1 MKLKKIAVAGALL
14 VLAAALMY
22 PQAKLAWYM
31 VLYSV
36 AFSGLDGSAA
46 NGSIA
51 YCSDC
56 TAANPCAGSGAGSM
70 ARREGGAW
78 NCGGG
83 AGGSSAFSALTSGS
97 NTTAAMTVGTGA
109 SLGPVGTGTIAA
121 NLPVYCADA
130 GSTDTYACSA
140 SPVPTGYVTGGLYR
154 FKANTANTGTA
165 SINFNSLG
173 AKTIV
178 KVTSGITTT
187 LADNDIRAGQFVDL
201 VYDGTNMQ
209 MQSML
214 GNAAS
219 GTGPITHHIWLDAGS
234 SDNSSPFANTWRA
247 SFANV
252 DLDGYGFETGS
263 SPAFATIAFRD
274 AGSVIY
280 FRYPIPSTYDSS
292 PITVDLEADIDENN
306 NAPSQLDITPSSTCV
321 TDGGAYKGVTF
332 TAGSVVS
339 TAITSGLL
347 GKRKKISFTMPATCA
362 AGDRLIGKLE
372 RSASDTANNKILAD
386 GLTINIVF

>member
-1 MKLKKIAVAGALL
+1 MRAYIAFL
-14 VLAAALMY
+14 
-22 PQAKLAWYM
+22 
-31 VLYSV
+31 
-36 AFSGLDGSAA
+36 
-46 NGSIA
+46 
-51 YCSDC
+51 
-56 TAANPCAGSGAGSM
+56 
-70 ARREGGAW
+70 
-78 NCGGG
+78 
-83 AGGSSAFSALTSGS
+83 
-97 NTTAAMTVGTGA
+97 
-109 SLGPVGTGTIAA
+109 IAA
-121 NLPVYCADA
+121 CAAFAQPKSVSPV
-130 GSTDTYACSA
+130 STA
-140 SPVPTGYVTGGLYR
+140 SPVD
-154 FKANTANTGTA
+154 F
-165 SINFNSLG
+165 
-173 AKTIV
+173 
-178 KVTSGITTT
+178 SG
-187 LADNDIRAGQFVDL
+187 
-201 VYDGTNMQ
+201 
-209 MQSML
+209 
-214 GNAAS
+214 AAS
-219 GTGPITHHIWLDAGS
+219 TKSVKAGTSLPGTCAVGELFFKTDATAGANVYGCTATNTWTAQAGSAGVTTHHIWLDAGS

-274 AGSVIY
+274 AGSVVY
-280 FRYPIPSTYDSS
+280 FRYPIPSTYDGS

-339 TAITSGLL
+339 TAITSDLL